1 MSNELQSLLKLN
13 FVITLILGIPLLF
26 FPGTFL
32 SAIDWAPVDPL
43 LSRALGAALLSMSWI
58 TFRGIRTENKQ
69 AVRLL
74 IEMQTL
80 FCFLSGIGIL
90 RQLLLVNYPSMVW
103 GVFGTLVGFAIF
115 WFVAYLWHFS
125 LQ

>member
-13 FVITLILGIPLLF
+13 FVTTLILGIPLLF

-32 SAIDWAPVDPL
+32 NAIDWAPVDPL

-115 WFVAYLWHFS
+115 WLVMYLWHFS